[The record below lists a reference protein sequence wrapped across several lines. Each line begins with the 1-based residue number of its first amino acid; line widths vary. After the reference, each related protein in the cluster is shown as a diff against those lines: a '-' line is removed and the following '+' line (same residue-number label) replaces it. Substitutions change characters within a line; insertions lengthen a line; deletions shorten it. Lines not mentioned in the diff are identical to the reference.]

1 MTTSQTLNE
10 IQATPKQYF
19 ALSRVYAYRLMEAN
33 SIPKIKFEIIRKR
46 TAGVLH
52 SQFPMMTRGKAQE
65 LFDATKIPAIFTRLV
80 KIDDMVG
87 AKAPAKVK
95 AVKTAKRTATKV
107 AKPKAVTKTRK
118 VAAKAAPMTDMEKRM
133 TFVEGEVSRMSEDV
147 QAIKSG
153 LETLIERLGLTLQS
167 QEGYGP
173 SEFYN
178 YVP

>member
-33 SIPKIKFEIIRKR
+33 SIPKIKFGIIRSR

-65 LFDATKIPAIFTRLV
+65 LFDATKIPAFFTRLV

-107 AKPKAVTKTRK
+107 AKPKATTK
-118 VAAKAAPMTDMEKRM
+118 VAAKAAPTSDLEKRM
-133 TFVEGEVSRMSEDV
+133 AFVEGEVSRMSEDV
-147 QAIKSG
+147 LVIKSG
-153 LETLIERLGLTLQS
+153 LETLIERLG
-167 QEGYGP
+167 
-173 SEFYN
+173 
-178 YVP
+178 

>member
-1 MTTSQTLNE
+1 MTTSVTLNE

-65 LFDATKIPAIFTRLV
+65 FFEAKKIPAIFTRLV

-95 AVKTAKRTATKV
+95 AVKTAKRKATKV
-107 AKPKAVTKTRK
+107 AKPKATTK
-118 VAAKAAPMTDMEKRM
+118 VAAKAAPTSDLEKRM
-133 TFVEGEVSRMSEDV
+133 AFVEGEVSRMSEDV
-147 QAIKSG
+147 LTIKSG
-153 LETLIERLGLTLQS
+153 LETLIERLG
-167 QEGYGP
+167 
-173 SEFYN
+173 
-178 YVP
+178 

>member
-1 MTTSQTLNE
+1 MTTSVTLNE

-65 LFDATKIPAIFTRLV
+65 FFEAKKIPAIFTRLV

-95 AVKTAKRTATKV
+95 AVKTAKRTATKKV

-118 VAAKAAPMTDMEKRM
+118 VAAKAAPTSDLEKRM
-133 TFVEGEVSRMSEDV
+133 AFVEGEVSRMSEDV
-147 QAIKSG
+147 LTIKSG
-153 LETLIERLGLTLQS
+153 LETLIERLG
-167 QEGYGP
+167 
-173 SEFYN
+173 
-178 YVP
+178 

>member
-1 MTTSQTLNE
+1 MTTSTTLNE

-65 LFDATKIPAIFTRLV
+65 FFEAKKIPAIFTRLV

-107 AKPKAVTKTRK
+107 AKPKATTK
-118 VAAKAAPMTDMEKRM
+118 VAAKAAPTSDLEKRM
-133 TFVEGEVSRMSEDV
+133 AFVEGEVSRMSEDV
-147 QAIKSG
+147 LTIKSG
-153 LETLIERLGLTLQS
+153 LETLIERLG
-167 QEGYGP
+167 
-173 SEFYN
+173 
-178 YVP
+178 

>member
-1 MTTSQTLNE
+1 MTTSVTLNE

-65 LFDATKIPAIFTRLV
+65 FFEAKKIPAIFTRLV

-107 AKPKAVTKTRK
+107 AKPKATTK
-118 VAAKAAPMTDMEKRM
+118 VAAKAAPTSDLEKRM
-133 TFVEGEVSRMSEDV
+133 AFVEGEVSRMSEDV
-147 QAIKSG
+147 LTIKSG
-153 LETLIERLGLTLQS
+153 LETLIERLG
-167 QEGYGP
+167 
-173 SEFYN
+173 
-178 YVP
+178 

>member
-1 MTTSQTLNE
+1 MTTSVTLNE

-65 LFDATKIPAIFTRLV
+65 FFEAKKIPAIFTRLV

-107 AKPKAVTKTRK
+107 AKPKATKVAKKSTPK
-118 VAAKAAPMTDMEKRM
+118 VAAKAAPSDLEKRM
-133 TFVEGEVSRMSEDV
+133 AFVEGEVSRMSEDV
-147 QAIKSG
+147 LTIKSG
-153 LETLIERLGLTLQS
+153 LETLIERLG
-167 QEGYGP
+167 
-173 SEFYN
+173 
-178 YVP
+178 